1 MEKSRKI
8 VCTHVNLILQLS
20 KFTKRD
26 KLLLR
31 SGDKWKPK
39 VEDEEREFNEIMR
52 RMGEA
57 YARESGFK
65 NGQRYIRDL
74 MSEIERKNGWQ
85 MAEALGDTTP
95 YSIQQFLYRGGV
107 DADKAR
113 KEIVRSK
120 EVVYSNFNR
129 ER

>member
-1 MEKSRKI
+1 
-8 VCTHVNLILQLS
+8 LS